1 MIVLPVPEPWRKTLC
16 IVVDADDA
24 DRAKYLT
31 DEEAERAASFP
42 REKRRAEWT
51 ASRIAVKLLALEN
64 GLCDDPRDC
73 SVVSSYRKPALAVK
87 GGPTTLQVSISHSEW
102 AGSAGLDARPV
113 GIDIQKL
120 RDLNPRATRFYLKD
134 EEVAQMRSTAIAN
147 PLFHFWCAKEAAF
160 KLQAGPGWLKRVTI
174 DLKSESPDALT
185 FALSYPVTGTVDTF
199 RINDEYVAAVARQ
212 S

>member
-1 MIVLPVPEPWRKTLC
+1 MIVLPIPEPWRKTLC
-16 IVVDADDA
+16 IVLDADDA
-24 DRAKYLT
+24 DRARYLT
-31 DEEAERAASFP
+31 DEESERAASFP

-64 GLCDDPRDC
+64 GLCDDPKNC
-73 SVVSSYRKPALAVK
+73 SVVSSYRKPTLAVN
-87 GGPTTLQVSISHSEW
+87 GGPTVLHVSISHSEW

-120 RDLNPRATRFYLKD
+120 RDLNPRATKFYLKD
-134 EEVAQMRSTAIAN
+134 EEVAQMRSTAVPN

-160 KLQAGPGWLKRVTI
+160 KLRAGPGWLKRVTI
-174 DLKSESPDALT
+174 DLKSESAEGLA
-185 FALSYPVTGTVDTF
+185 FGLSYPVHGAVDTF

-212 S
+212 L